1 MISHLRQLFAA
12 RELLFVWAG
21 REVKVRYKQ
30 SLLGVLWAVL
40 QPVALTIMFTV
51 VFSYIVRVPTDGVPY
66 PVFSYA
72 ALVPWTFLSTAI
84 NFGVPSLVNNMNLIT
99 KIYFPREILPLAAI
113 VAAGIDF
120 VISAILFIGLMV
132 FYRLPMHPA
141 MVLLPVLILIQVAL
155 AFGVTLLGAATL
167 VFFRDVRFIVPLF
180 LQMWLYA
187 SPVIYPVSMIPPSWQ
202 AIYRLNPMVGILEA
216 YRDILL
222 YQRWPDAT
230 ALLVAASIALVVLTL
245 SYALFKRLEP
255 RFADMI

>member
-1 MISHLRQLFAA
+1 MIAHLRQLLAS
-12 RELLFVWAG
+12 RELLFVWAS

-51 VFSYIVRVPTDGVPY
+51 VFSYVVRVPTDGVPY

-120 VISAILFIGLMV
+120 LISAALFIGLMV

-141 MVLLPVLILIQVAL
+141 MALLPVLILIQVAL

-222 YQRWPDAT
+222 YQRWPGAT
-230 ALLVAASIALVVLTL
+230 ALLAAASIALVVLAL